1 MLSGPEVRN
10 KVAEDMADA
19 EIWEDRAYSFKE
31 EIKPLPTAVVTSK
44 GTVITIPPD
53 RPDKGGG
60 TAAAAASAAAKRLAG
75 GGAPARPAPAVSGG
89 S

>member
-19 EIWEDRAYSFKE
+19 EIWEDRAYSFRE
-31 EIKPLPTAVVTSK
+31 EIKPPPTAVVTAK
-44 GTVITIPPD
+44 GTVITIPPAAAQ
-53 RPDKGGG
+53 DKG
-60 TAAAAASAAAKRLAG
+60 AARGAARRVAQAAS
-75 GGAPARPAPAVSGG
+75 G